1 VRSRANVIWQN
12 ELLIYLGESS
22 TTLEARA
29 HREQHVANES
39 FEMNVVRF
47 RPSNTTAFSEKR
59 AHASSSNI
67 YELLDLSRYELS
79 DRSRNEADSQK
90 DGPDD
95 FEHRMHANV
104 AALIFLVALVGLAA
118 ADVLKLAAH
127 IS

>member
-1 VRSRANVIWQN
+1 
-12 ELLIYLGESS
+12 
-22 TTLEARA
+22 
-29 HREQHVANES
+29 
-39 FEMNVVRF
+39 MNVVRF

-95 FEHRMHANV
+95 FEHRMRANV
-104 AALIFLVALVGLAA
+104 AALIFLVALVGWSGWRLPMFSSSRLTSRDRAESKGGKQSLMGPGVTLVEAA
-118 ADVLKLAAH
+118 R
-127 IS
+127 S